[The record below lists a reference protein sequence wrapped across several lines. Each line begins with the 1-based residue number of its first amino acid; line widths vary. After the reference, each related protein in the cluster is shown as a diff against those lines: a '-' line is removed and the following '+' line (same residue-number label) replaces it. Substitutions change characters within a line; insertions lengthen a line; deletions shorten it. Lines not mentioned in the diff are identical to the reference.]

1 MFFDYQV
8 IIDNLPYLLQ
18 GLVVTFKLAGL
29 ALAGGIFFGMLVGLG
44 RISQRNLIYY
54 PVSAFVNF
62 LRNIPLIIIIFWVY
76 FILPI
81 MVGRNIDPF
90 LAAALAFIIFES
102 TYFGEIF
109 RAGYQSISKD
119 MVGSAY
125 ATGLTYWQ
133 VARYVTIPIAF
144 RRMLP
149 SLITQSIITFQD
161 TSLAFV
167 IGLHEF
173 VTRANVV
180 NNLEYRSIEIYSFV
194 AVVFLILCYIG
205 SRISLHFETKYR
217 KANVL

>member
-18 GLVVTFKLAGL
+18 GLLVTFKLAGL

-44 RISQRNLIYY
+44 RISQKNWIYY

-81 MVGRNIDPF
+81 MVGQNIDPF
-90 LAAALAFIIFES
+90 LAAVIAFIVFES

-194 AVVFLILCYIG
+194 AIVFLILCYIG
-205 SRISLHFETKYR
+205 SRISFHFETKYR
-217 KANVL
+217 RANVL